1 MQITETIKARRSSN
15 REQALMLLDMVPLS
29 DTENKYNLL
38 ASATHYLNDPE
49 VLNKWIGIA
58 VTETDTSL
66 RADMLYRITG
76 SNLQAIPDPAAFMQM
91 LVSVLQQD
99 EGRDTVLWLLG
110 KLSISYPAAR
120 QPLISFYQQNNNADT
135 RRSILNWL
143 LIPKTTDETDLAFFN
158 SILHETDT
166 DEKVLVISQLLL
178 HDKLNVEQI
187 TQLLQ
192 PMTPAP
198 IKEMVLR
205 YCIDRSIVPE
215 VTLSV
220 ILRIDPEPRF
230 RHWAIQLLAVHS
242 VKTVA
247 VLDAIMYALKNDQDA
262 QVREAALH
270 VFAYSISLTTE
281 TVGYLN
287 YCLSSETDIKLAQ
300 QLLQFLA
307 PHTSKSP
314 ELTDGLFY
322 LLQQNLHA
330 SIALSIYDILGR
342 LVPTNPALQEKFIIA
357 YEQEQRDDA
366 KAIILKALSYTTG
379 NRHELYLRSLRSPA
393 AGIRE
398 WAIQGLL
405 MIPVTQENVP
415 IVVQAAPALLKPEL
429 PRNLR
434 RQLARKL
441 SVIPN
446 LPAETVAVFARLN
459 DHETDDDI
467 LRSATLAQEKAISN
481 SGAASIDWEQWLHKA
496 DVVNDLNGIFPHIWF
511 YFNENPNMAK
521 KVLYAC
527 INPANG
533 NSLYSQNISEADI
546 LEFMIANFGIDEQLI
561 SFAISRLLQADLRS
575 NGMLYHYL
583 LIIKTNPTAP
593 ELKPA
598 LWQLLEL
605 RGYRSGLNLIQLD
618 ELLQIIW
625 GNELE
630 NEFKQRIAAQQT
642 VNGLLPYLQ
651 YICVNNDW
659 QAAPA
664 ILKCVMEHHHALL
677 DDSSFSSMFKDAC
690 RSAGVDADRLI
701 RTTVPPPTQK
711 TEEGPGFAD

>member
-1 MQITETIKARRSSN
+1 MQITESIKARRSSN

-38 ASATHYLNDPE
+38 ASAAHYLNDAE

-76 SNLQAIPDPAAFMQM
+76 SNLQAFADPAAFMQM

-110 KLSISYPAAR
+110 KLSLSYPAAK
-120 QPLISFYQQNNNADT
+120 QPLINFYQQHNNADT
-135 RRSILNWL
+135 RRLILNWL

-158 SILHETDT
+158 SILHDT
-166 DEKVLVISQLLL
+166 DSADKRSVVSRLLL
-178 HDKLNVEQI
+178 HDKLTIDQI
-187 TQLLQ
+187 AQLLQ
-192 PMTPAP
+192 PMTPPA
-198 IKEMVLR
+198 IKEIVLQ

-215 VTLSV
+215 IPLSV

-230 RHWAIQLLAVHS
+230 RHWAILLLAVHS

-247 VLDAIMYALKNDQDA
+247 MLDAIMYALKNDQDA
-262 QVREAALH
+262 RVREAALH
-270 VFAYSISLTTE
+270 VFAYSISLTSE
-281 TVGYLN
+281 TVGYLS
-287 YCLSSETDIKLAQ
+287 YCLSAETDLKLAL

-314 ELTDGLFY
+314 ELTDGLLY

-330 SIALSIYDILGR
+330 SVALSIYDILGR
-342 LVPTNPALQEKFIIA
+342 LVPTNPAMQEKFITA

-366 KAIILKALSYTTG
+366 KAIILKALSNTTG
-379 NRHELYLRSLRSPA
+379 DRHELYLRSLRSPA
-393 AGIRE
+393 TGIRE
-398 WAIQGLL
+398 WAIQGLM
-405 MIPVTQENVP
+405 MIPLTRENVP
-415 IVVQAAPALLKPEL
+415 ILVQAAPALLQPEL
-429 PRNLR
+429 GVDLR

-441 SVIPN
+441 CVIPN

-459 DHETDDDI
+459 DHERDNDI

-481 SGAASIDWEQWLHKA
+481 SGADNIDWEQWLHKA
-496 DVVNDLNGIFPHIWF
+496 DVTHDLSGIFPHIWF
-511 YFNENPNMAK
+511 YFGENPNMAK
-521 KVLYAC
+521 QVLYAC

-533 NSLYSQNISEADI
+533 NALYSQNISEADI

-561 SFAISRLLQADLRS
+561 SYATSRLLQADLRTS
-575 NGMLYHYL
+575 NMLYHYL
-583 LIIKTNPTAP
+583 LIVKTNPWAP

-605 RGYRSGLNLIQLD
+605 RGYRNGLNLIQLD

-625 GNELE
+625 GADLE
-630 NEFKQRIAAQQT
+630 HEFKQRIAAQQT
-642 VNGLLPYLQ
+642 ENGMMPYLQ
-651 YICVNNDW
+651 YICVNNNW
-659 QAAPA
+659 TAAPA
-664 ILKCVMEHHHALL
+664 MLKCVLEHHAGKLE
-677 DDSSFSSMFKDAC
+677 DSSFASIFKDAC

-701 RTTVPPPTQK
+701 RTTVPPPTEK

>member
-1 MQITETIKARRSSN
+1 MQITEAIIARRSSN
-15 REQALMLLDMVPLS
+15 REQALMLLDTVPSS

-38 ASATHYLNDPE
+38 ASAAHYLNDAE

-58 VTETDTSL
+58 VAETDTSL

-76 SNLQAIPDPAAFMQM
+76 SNLQAISDPAAFLQL
-91 LVSVLQQD
+91 LVNVLQQD

-110 KLSISYPAAR
+110 KLSLSFPAAK
-120 QPLISFYQQNNNADT
+120 QPLINFYQQHNNADT
-135 RRSILNWL
+135 RRLILSWL

-166 DEKVLVISQLLL
+166 DEKSLVIARLLL
-178 HDKLNVEQI
+178 HDKLSVDQI

-198 IKEMVLR
+198 IKEVVLR

-215 VTLSV
+215 IPLSV

-230 RHWAIQLLAVHS
+230 RHWAILLLAVHG
-242 VKTVA
+242 VKNVA
-247 VLDAIMYALKNDQDA
+247 VLDAIMFALKNDQDA
-262 QVREAALH
+262 RVREAALH
-270 VFAYSISLTTE
+270 VFAYSISLTPE
-281 TVGYLN
+281 IVGYLN
-287 YCLSSETDIKLAQ
+287 YCLSSETDIQLAL
-300 QLLQFLA
+300 QLLQYLA
-307 PHTSKSP
+307 PYTSQSP
-314 ELTDGLFY
+314 ELTNTLFY

-330 SIALSIYDILGR
+330 SVALSMYDILGR
-342 LVPTNPALQEKFIIA
+342 LVPTHPAMQEKFIIA

-366 KAIILKALSYTTG
+366 KAIILKALSNTMG
-379 NRHELYLRSLRSPA
+379 DRHELYLRALRSAA

-405 MIPVTQENVP
+405 MIPLTRENVP
-415 IVVQAAPALLKPEL
+415 IVVQAAPALLQTEL
-429 PRNLR
+429 RLDLR

-446 LPAETVAVFARLN
+446 LPAETIAVFARLN
-459 DHETDDDI
+459 DHERDNDI
-467 LRSATLAQEKAISN
+467 LRSATLAQEKAIAH
-481 SGAASIDWEQWLHKA
+481 SGAANIDWEQWLYKA
-496 DVVNDLNGIFPHIWF
+496 DVANDLNGIFPHIWF
-511 YFNENPNMAK
+511 YFSENPNMAK
-521 KVLYAC
+521 QVLYAC
-527 INPANG
+527 MNPANS
-533 NSLYSQNISEADI
+533 NVLYAQSISEADI

-561 SFAISRLLQADLRS
+561 SYAISRLLQADLRS

-583 LIIKTNPTAP
+583 LIIKSAPLVP

-605 RGYRSGLNLIQLD
+605 RGYRNGLNLIQLD
-618 ELLQIIW
+618 ELLHIIY
-625 GNELE
+625 GTDLE

-651 YICVNNDW
+651 YIAVNNDW
-659 QAAPA
+659 RAAPA
-664 ILKCVMEHHHALL
+664 VLKTVLEHHAAMLE
-677 DDSSFSSMFKDAC
+677 DSSFSSTFKDAC
-690 RSAGVDADRLI
+690 RSAGVDVDKLI

-711 TEEGPGFAD
+711 ADEGPGFAD

>member
-1 MQITETIKARRSSN
+1 MQITEAIKARRSSN
-15 REQALMLLDMVPLS
+15 REQALMLLDTVPLS

-38 ASATHYLNDPE
+38 ASAAHYLNDGE

-58 VTETDTSL
+58 VAETDTNL
-66 RADMLYRITG
+66 RADMLCRITG
-76 SNLQAIPDPAAFMQM
+76 SNLQSIPDPAAFLQL

-110 KLSISYPAAR
+110 KLSLSFPAAK
-120 QPLISFYQQNNNADT
+120 QPLINFYQQHNNADT
-135 RRSILNWL
+135 RRLILSWL

-166 DEKVLVISQLLL
+166 DEKSLVIARLLL
-178 HDKLNVEQI
+178 HDKLSVDQI

-198 IKEMVLR
+198 IKEVVLR

-215 VTLSV
+215 IPLSV

-230 RHWAIQLLAVHS
+230 RHWAILLLAVHS

-247 VLDAIMYALKNDQDA
+247 VLDAIMFALKNDQDA
-262 QVREAALH
+262 RVREAALH
-270 VFAYSISLTTE
+270 VFAYSISLTPE
-281 TVGYLN
+281 IVGYLN
-287 YCLSSETDIKLAQ
+287 YCLSSETDIQLAL
-300 QLLQFLA
+300 QLLQYLA
-307 PHTSKSP
+307 PYTSQSP
-314 ELTDGLFY
+314 ELTNTLFY

-330 SIALSIYDILGR
+330 SVLLSMYDILGR
-342 LVPTNPALQEKFIIA
+342 LVPTHPAMQEKFIIA

-366 KAIILKALSYTTG
+366 KAIILKALSNTMG
-379 NRHELYLRSLRSPA
+379 DRHELYLRSLRSSA
-393 AGIRE
+393 IGIRE

-405 MIPVTQENVP
+405 MIPLTRENVP
-415 IVVQAAPALLKPEL
+415 IVVQAAPALLQKEL
-429 PRNLR
+429 RIELR

-446 LPAETVAVFARLN
+446 LPAETVAVFVRLN
-459 DHETDDDI
+459 DHENDGDL
-467 LRSATLAQEKAISN
+467 LRSATLAQEKAIAH
-481 SGAASIDWEQWLHKA
+481 SGAANIDWEQWLYKA
-496 DVVNDLNGIFPHIWF
+496 DVANDLNGIFPHIWF

-521 KVLYAC
+521 QVLYAC
-527 INPANG
+527 MNPANS
-533 NSLYSQNISEADI
+533 NVLYSQSISEADI

-561 SFAISRLLQADLRS
+561 SYAISRLVQADLRS

-583 LIIKTNPTAP
+583 LIIKTNPSAP

-618 ELLQIIW
+618 ELLHIIY
-625 GNELE
+625 GTDLE

-651 YICVNNDW
+651 YISVNNNW
-659 QAAPA
+659 GAAPA
-664 ILKCVMEHHHALL
+664 ILKCVLEHHATMLE
-677 DDSSFSSMFKDAC
+677 DSSFTSMFKDAC
-690 RSAGVDADRLI
+690 RNAGVDADRLI

-711 TEEGPGFAD
+711 EEEGPGFAD